1 MKQAENKEMDL
12 LLQNMAK
19 QAKSV
24 SDSGNGLQSAH
35 LDADELSAFA
45 ERALP
50 PAAQARYTAHL
61 VDCGQCRKLVAQLS
75 AAAGFPVAELP
86 AGVESKTSFWEKL
99 PAFLSPAVLRF
110 AVPALAMLAVIS
122 VGLITFRQQPSGDF
136 VAQKQEPSQNKPAT
150 VGAAD
155 SQPSEGN
162 IQPQNQGSPATTA
175 SNANAGSG
183 SKAGEKSAQV
193 DKVTAAETGASADI
207 PSATVATK
215 EGPAPPPPSK
225 AGVEEP
231 KFAPEPA
238 PAPASRVQVGATRE
252 ANKNEALAKD
262 AKEKQDAAPGAA
274 AQPTTAQQ
282 VRDGADQERDAYV
295 SRSRKAAA
303 AGRGGAAANNV
314 ETRRAESEQAKRAD
328 QDDATREVSGH
339 RFRKQGNAWVDLAYD
354 GRSVT
359 TVVRGSEQYR
369 ALIADEP
376 GIHTIVQRFSGEVL
390 IVWNGR
396 AYRIR

>member
-12 LLQNMAK
+12 LLRNMAK

-24 SDSGNGLQSAH
+24 SDSGNGLQSPH

-50 PAAQARYTAHL
+50 PAAHARYTAHV

-75 AAAGFPVAELP
+75 AAAGFPVAEVP
-86 AGVESKTSFWEKL
+86 AEVQPKTSFWERL

-110 AVPALAMLAVIS
+110 AVPALAMLAVIT
-122 VGLITFRQQPSGDF
+122 VGVITFRQQPSGDF
-136 VAQKQEPSQNKPAT
+136 VAKNQEPTQNQPAA
-150 VGAAD
+150 VSPAD
-155 SQPSEGN
+155 SQLGDGN
-162 IQPQNQGSPATTA
+162 VQPQNQGSPATTA
-175 SNANAGSG
+175 NRANADNV
-183 SKAGEKSAQV
+183 KAGEKGAPV
-193 DKVTAAETGASADI
+193 DKITAAETGASADV

-215 EGPAPPPPSK
+215 EAPAPPPPSK
-225 AGVEEP
+225 AGVEERP
-231 KFAPEPA
+231 TFAPEPSS
-238 PAPASRVQVGATRE
+238 ASRVQTGATRE

-262 AKEKQDAAPGAA
+262 AKEKQDAAAGVAAQPAA
-274 AQPTTAQQ
+274 AQT

-303 AGRGGAAANNV
+303 AGRGGAAANSV
-314 ETRRAESEQAKRAD
+314 ESRRAETEQAKRAD

-376 GIHTIVQRFSGEVL
+376 GIHTIAQRFSGEVL

>member
-1 MKQAENKEMDL
+1 MKQAENNEMDL
-12 LLQNMAK
+12 LLRNMAK

-50 PAAQARYTAHL
+50 PGAQARYTAHL
-61 VDCGQCRKLVAQLS
+61 VDCGQCRKLVSQLS
-75 AAAGFPVAELP
+75 AAAGFPVAEVP
-86 AGVESKTSFWEKL
+86 AEAQPQTSFWERL

-122 VGLITFRQQPSGDF
+122 VGVITFRQQSSGEF
-136 VAQKQEPSQNKPAT
+136 VAKNQEPTQNTPLAVSAPESK
-150 VGAAD
+150 
-155 SQPSEGN
+155 PSEGN
-162 IQPQNQGSPATTA
+162 IQPQNPGSPATAT
-175 SNANAGSG
+175 NANADSV
-183 SKAGEKSAQV
+183 SRAGERSGQV
-193 DKVTAAETGASADI
+193 DKVTAAETGTSADVAS
-207 PSATVATK
+207 PTVAAK
-215 EGPAPPPPSK
+215 EAPAPPAPSK
-225 AGVEEP
+225 AGEEQST
-231 KFAPEPA
+231 FAPEPSPVLA
-238 PAPASRVQVGATRE
+238 PRAQVAAARE

-262 AKEKQDAAPGAA
+262 TKEKQDAAPGVGAA
-274 AQPTTAQQ
+274 AAPQ

-303 AGRGGAAANNV
+303 AGRGGAATNSV
-314 ETRRAESEQAKRAD
+314 ESRRAETEQAKRAD

-359 TVVRGSEQYR
+359 TVARGSEQYR

-376 GIHTIVQRFSGEVL
+376 GIHTIAQRFSGEVL

>member
-12 LLQNMAK
+12 LLRNMAK

-24 SDSGNGLQSAH
+24 SDSGNGLLSAH

-75 AAAGFPVAELP
+75 AAAGFPVAEVP
-86 AGVESKTSFWEKL
+86 AEVQPRTSFWERL

-110 AVPALAMLAVIS
+110 AVPALAMLAVIT
-122 VGLITFRQQPSGDF
+122 VGVITFRQQPSGDF
-136 VAQKQEPSQNKPAT
+136 VAQNQEPTQNKPAAVST
-150 VGAAD
+150 AD
-155 SQPSEGN
+155 SQPGEAN
-162 IQPQNQGSPATTA
+162 VQLQNQGSPATTA
-175 SNANAGSG
+175 SNANADSV
-183 SKAGEKSAQV
+183 KAGEKSSQV
-193 DKVTAAETGASADI
+193 AKVTAAETGASADI
-207 PSATVATK
+207 PSATVVTK
-215 EGPAPPPPSK
+215 EAPAPPPPSK
-225 AGVEEP
+225 AGVEEQP
-231 KFAPEPA
+231 TFAPEPS
-238 PAPASRVQVGATRE
+238 PASRVQTGATRE

-262 AKEKQDAAPGAA
+262 AKEKEDAAAGVA
-274 AQPTTAQQ
+274 AQPAAAQQ
-282 VRDGADQERDAYV
+282 VRDGADQES

-303 AGRGGAAANNV
+303 AGRGGALNSI
-314 ETRRAESEQAKRAD
+314 ESRRAETAQPKRVD
-328 QDDATREVSGH
+328 QDEVTREVSGH

-359 TVVRGSEQYR
+359 TVARGSEQYR
-369 ALIADEP
+369 ALVADEP
-376 GIHTIVQRFSGEVL
+376 GIHTIAQRFSGEVL

>member
-1 MKQAENKEMDL
+1 MDL
-12 LLQNMAK
+12 LLRNMAK

-75 AAAGFPVAELP
+75 AAAGFPVAEMP
-86 AGVESKTSFWEKL
+86 AEAQQPKTSFWERL

-122 VGLITFRQQPSGDF
+122 VGVITFRQQSSGEF
-136 VAQKQEPSQNKPAT
+136 VAQTQEPTQNQP
-150 VGAAD
+150 VAA
-155 SQPSEGN
+155 SEPNGQPSEGN
-162 IQPQNQGSPATTA
+162 VQTQNQSPAATTL
-175 SNANAGSG
+175 SNANADSV
-183 SKAGEKSAQV
+183 SKAGEKSVPV
-193 DKVTAAETGASADI
+193 DKVTAAETGASGDTA
-207 PSATVATK
+207 SATVAAK
-215 EGPAPPPPSK
+215 EAPAPPAPSK
-225 AGVEEP
+225 AGEEQST
-231 KFAPEPA
+231 FAPEPSPLA
-238 PAPASRVQVGATRE
+238 KAQVAATRE
-252 ANKNEALAKD
+252 ANKNEAPAKD
-262 AKEKQDAAPGAA
+262 AKGKEDAALRVG
-274 AQPTTAQQ
+274 AQPATAAQ
-282 VRDGADQERDAYV
+282 VRDGADQARDAYI

-303 AGRGGAAANNV
+303 AGRGGAATNSV
-314 ETRRAESEQAKRAD
+314 ESRRAETEQAKRAD
-328 QDDATREVSGH
+328 QDDVTREVSGH

-359 TVVRGSEQYR
+359 TVARGSEQYR

-376 GIHTIVQRFSGEVL
+376 GIHTIAQRFSGEVL

>member
-1 MKQAENKEMDL
+1 MKQTENKEMDL
-12 LLQNMAK
+12 LLRNMAK

-24 SDSGNGLQSAH
+24 SDSGNGLLSAH

-75 AAAGFPVAELP
+75 AAAGFPVAEVP
-86 AGVESKTSFWEKL
+86 AEVQPKTSFWERL

-110 AVPALAMLAVIS
+110 AVPALAMLAVIT
-122 VGLITFRQQPSGDF
+122 VGVITFRQQPSGDF
-136 VAQKQEPSQNKPAT
+136 VARNQEPTQSKPAA
-150 VGAAD
+150 VSSAD
-155 SQPSEGN
+155 SQPGEGTV
-162 IQPQNQGSPATTA
+162 QPQNQGSPATA
-175 SNANAGSG
+175 ANRANADSV
-183 SKAGEKSAQV
+183 KAGEKSGQV
-193 DKVTAAETGASADI
+193 DKVTAAETGSGADI
-207 PSATVATK
+207 PSATVAAK
-215 EGPAPPPPSK
+215 EAPAPPPPSK

-231 KFAPEPA
+231 KFAPEPS
-238 PAPASRVQVGATRE
+238 PAPASRVQVGATRQ

-262 AKEKQDAAPGAA
+262 AKEKQDAAAGVA
-274 AQPTTAQQ
+274 AQPAAAQQ

-303 AGRGGAAANNV
+303 AGRGGAAANSV
-314 ETRRAESEQAKRAD
+314 ETRRAETEQAKRSD

-376 GIHTIVQRFSGEVL
+376 GIHTIAQRFSGEVL

>member
-12 LLQNMAK
+12 LLRNMAK

-24 SDSGNGLQSAH
+24 SDSGNGLLSAAH

-75 AAAGFPVAELP
+75 AAAGFPVAEVP
-86 AGVESKTSFWEKL
+86 AEVQPKTSFWERL

-110 AVPALAMLAVIS
+110 AVPALAMLAVIT
-122 VGLITFRQQPSGDF
+122 VGVITFRQQPFGDF
-136 VAQKQEPSQNKPAT
+136 VARNQEPTQSKPTA
-150 VGAAD
+150 VSSAD
-155 SQPSEGN
+155 SQPGEGTV
-162 IQPQNQGSPATTA
+162 QPQNQGSPATA
-175 SNANAGSG
+175 ANRANADSV
-183 SKAGEKSAQV
+183 KAGEKRGQV
-193 DKVTAAETGASADI
+193 DKVTAETGASADI
-207 PSATVATK
+207 PSATVAAK
-215 EGPAPPPPSK
+215 EAPAPPPPSK

-231 KFAPEPA
+231 KFAPEPS
-238 PAPASRVQVGATRE
+238 PAPASRVQVGATRQ

-262 AKEKQDAAPGAA
+262 AKEKQDAAAGVA
-274 AQPTTAQQ
+274 AQPAAAQQ

-303 AGRGGAAANNV
+303 AGRGGAAANSV
-314 ETRRAESEQAKRAD
+314 ETRRAETEQAKRSD

-376 GIHTIVQRFSGEVL
+376 GIHTIAQRLSGEVL
-390 IVWNGR
+390 ILWNGR